1 MATSFNKFYGKMWNG
16 FGLNTKKMLPRRGFI
31 LKRIERLSVS
41 LKTVLRILKKALR
54 LIDWHVF
61 MWQSLDIF
69 NVFNSLVL
77 KQVLRKTETF
87 FKKLEDCLLVQSTTN
102 ESATFPYKTGLS
114 KANVKKIGMGS
125 TKWTYYKERTF
136 ATDYFIF
143 LRI

>member
-1 MATSFNKFYGKMWNG
+1 
-16 FGLNTKKMLPRRGFI
+16 MLPHWGFI

-61 MWQSLDIF
+61 MWRSLDIF

-77 KQVLRKTETF
+77 KQVLRKTKTF
-87 FKKLEDCLLVQSTTN
+87 FKNLEDCLLVQSTTN

-143 LRI
+143 FENLIGVQRTL